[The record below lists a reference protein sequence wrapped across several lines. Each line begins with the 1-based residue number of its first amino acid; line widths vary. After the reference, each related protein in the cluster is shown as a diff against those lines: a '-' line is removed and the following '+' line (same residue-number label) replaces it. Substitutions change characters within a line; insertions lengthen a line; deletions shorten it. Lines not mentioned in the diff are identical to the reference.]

1 MHRRIVGIV
10 ERFHNL
16 VYDVVGQDKSW
27 WAAKYMGIP
36 IQKWPCDLQTYQEVI
51 WETKPD
57 TIVETGT
64 LFGGSAL
71 YFAHLLDAIG
81 NGKVITVDI
90 ENIPDW
96 EYPKHPRIT
105 YLLGKSSTDSQ
116 VLEQVKSLVNG
127 KTMVILDSDHSK
139 AHVLKELQ
147 LYASL
152 VSSESYLVVEDTNI
166 NGHPVSPEFGPGPQ
180 EALDEWPNRRF
191 LLDTGRSS
199 KFEFSFHTWLYRR

>member
-1 MHRRIVGIV
+1 
-10 ERFHNL
+10 
-16 VYDVVGQDKSW
+16 
-27 WAAKYMGIP
+27 MGIP

-57 TIVETGT
+57 TIIETGT

-81 NGKVITVDI
+81 NGRVVTIDI
-90 ENIPDW
+90 ENIQDW

-105 YLLGKSSTDSQ
+105 YLLGKSSTDSS
-116 VLEQVKSLVNG
+116 VLERVKSLASG
-127 KTMVILDSDHSK
+127 KTMVVLDSDHSK

-147 LYASL
+147 LYAPL
-152 VSSESYLVVEDTNI
+152 VTSGNYLVVEDTNI

-191 LLDTGRSS
+191 LLDTGRPA
-199 KFEFSFHTWLYRR
+199 KFEFSFHTWLYRP